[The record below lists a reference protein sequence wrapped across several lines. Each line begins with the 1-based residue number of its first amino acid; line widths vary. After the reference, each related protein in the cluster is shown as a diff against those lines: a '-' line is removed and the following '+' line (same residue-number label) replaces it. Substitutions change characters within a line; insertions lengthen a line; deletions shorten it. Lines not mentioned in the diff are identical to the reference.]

1 MHLNRNY
8 SGRVTLFSYV
18 RCILCKKKTKK
29 QKQQRQN
36 KENQKTTTN
45 SVFFFITFSFSLLQ
59 PIEASSTDLAKQKE
73 IEREKEELM
82 DEGDFLEYK
91 VNEVEFSKTCCK
103 SKRSH

>member
-1 MHLNRNY
+1 M
-8 SGRVTLFSYV
+8 
-18 RCILCKKKTKK
+18 
-29 QKQQRQN
+29 
-36 KENQKTTTN
+36 
-45 SVFFFITFSFSLLQ
+45 
-59 PIEASSTDLAKQKE
+59 EASSTDLAKQKE